1 MEKTIEVDGKK
12 ILLKSNGATPL
23 RYKMQF
29 KRDFF
34 KDLLKMKD
42 IETDI
47 SCIDLE
53 MFYNII
59 WLLAKTAD
67 DTIPQPIEWLEN
79 FDTFPI
85 IEIIPQIQDML
96 AAMLK
101 TINTKK

>member
-42 IETDI
+42 IEIDI